1 MDVTADNL
9 QFVEIEHKFL
19 LDEQFDLDRFRAALA
34 DLGPTSATS
43 LQVRDRYFLIG
54 AGRSGR
60 FLIRHRFDP
69 LLHHLTLKNLE
80 ADTETRVEIN
90 LDLGHH
96 AGDQQRA
103 VDALLDRLGVQWR
116 GTLHKDLDIWRFPDI
131 EVVHYRAWTET
142 RAVRCVEFEATRKRT
157 LAAALAIVE
166 RYEQATGFQGRKRSR
181 LSLPQ
186 ILFPELTETIAG
198 SSG

>member
-1 MDVTADNL
+1 MDVAAAGLHFT
-9 QFVEIEHKFL
+9 EIEHKFL
-19 LDEQFDLDRFRAALA
+19 LDDRFDLDRFRAALA
-34 DLGPTSATS
+34 GLGPTSTTS
-43 LQVRDRYFLIG
+43 LRVRDRYCLTD

-69 LLHHLTLKNLE
+69 ELHHLTLKSLE
-80 ADTETRVEIN
+80 ADTESRVEIN

-96 AGDQQRA
+96 AGDQQQA
-103 VDALLDRLGVQWR
+103 VDAFLDRLGVQWR
-116 GTLHKDLDIWRFPDI
+116 GTVHKDLDIWHFPDI

-142 RAVRCVEFEATRKRT
+142 RTVRCVEFEATRKRS
-157 LAAALAIVE
+157 LAAALAIVN
-166 RYEQATGFQGRKRSR
+166 RYEQATGFQGRERSR

-198 SSG
+198 ASG